1 MNHSLRIAIAEDE
14 PCTLEFLHDAVAE
27 LGHEVVVLAKD
38 GEELLLRCR
47 EERPDLVIS
56 DILMPGMDGLEATQK
71 IGGEQPIPVIVVSAH
86 HDSELVDRA
95 LDNQVL
101 AYLVKPIK
109 EGELKTAI
117 ALVTRRFKEF
127 QALQQQADDMRQA
140 LEDRKLVERA
150 KGIIM
155 KRAGVGEQDSF
166 SQLQKLASEKNL
178 KMVEIARIIVTAEEA
193 FQA

>member
-1 MNHSLRIAIAEDE
+1 MNQSLRIAIVEDE
-14 PCTLEFLHDAVAE
+14 PRTLEFLQDAVTE
-27 LGHEVVVLAKD
+27 LGHEVVALAKD
-38 GEELLLRCR
+38 GEELVVRCR
-47 EERPDLVIS
+47 EAHPDLVIT

-71 IGGEQPIPVIVVSAH
+71 IGGEDPIPVIVVSTH
-86 HDSELVDRA
+86 HDSELIERA
-95 LDNQVL
+95 LDNHVL
-101 AYLVKPIK
+101 AYLVKPIQ

-155 KRAGVGEQDSF
+155 KRAGVGEQDAF
-166 SQLQKLASEKNL
+166 SQLQKLASNKNQ
-178 KMVEIARIIVTAEEA
+178 KMVEIARMIVAAEEA